1 MAESSNSE
9 KVIPVTVSRPMG
21 HAINENQRSWKQ
33 IAEMYI
39 REDKSFADVADD
51 DEQNQR
57 FLSLLQY
64 TSNAMGREPFHILKM
79 HFHFQTLFE
88 QSIIGRKMKKEI
100 DRLLSENFTISEARI
115 RGLLHSVSIL
125 EDYIDIPP
133 LDENVFRAFLDLSF
147 RDRY

>member
-51 DEQNQR
+51 DDEQNQR
-57 FLSLLQY
+57 FFKFTAVHIKCDGTGAVSHTEDALSF
-64 TSNAMGREPFHILKM
+64 SNAF
-79 HFHFQTLFE
+79 
-88 QSIIGRKMKKEI
+88 
-100 DRLLSENFTISEARI
+100 
-115 RGLLHSVSIL
+115 
-125 EDYIDIPP
+125 
-133 LDENVFRAFLDLSF
+133 
-147 RDRY
+147 